1 MIADSWS
8 KAIDAGVT
16 PVNWTKEDNAR
27 WVANQM
33 EWAKKY
39 TDQYP
44 EDAQFMKI
52 VADYNAFLK
61 GE

>member
-1 MIADSWS
+1 MIADSWK
-8 KAIDAGVT
+8 KAIDGGVT
-16 PVNWTKEDNAR
+16 RMDWATEDNNAFT
-27 WVANQM
+27 AKQM
-33 EWAKKY
+33 ERAKKY